1 MSSTLRD
8 SLVRETYRVSGM
20 TCGGCVRA
28 VTNAIK
34 AAAPAARVDID
45 LPNGRV
51 TVDGATADIVHRAV
65 EDAGFGF
72 GGKT

>member
-1 MSSTLRD
+1 
-8 SLVRETYRVSGM
+8 VRETYRVSGM

-34 AAAPAARVDID
+34 AAAPAARVDVD

-51 TVDGATADIVHRAV
+51 TVEGAGADVVHRAV

-72 GGKT
+72 GGKA